1 MTPGM
6 RYIVTKASDDGTFQ
20 VGDHI
25 WLDSDGT
32 VCCVEAAGWIEAE
45 DVPEATAGMEYE
57 PDRAWAKRQI
67 EKAERIAKQY
77 A

>member
-1 MTPGM
+1 MKPGM

-25 WLDSDGT
+25 LIEQDGSIS
-32 VCCVEAAGWIEAE
+32 CQEAHGWVEKEYIQEAMQ
-45 DVPEATAGMEYE
+45 GIEYE
-57 PDRAWAKRQI
+57 PDRAWAKQQI